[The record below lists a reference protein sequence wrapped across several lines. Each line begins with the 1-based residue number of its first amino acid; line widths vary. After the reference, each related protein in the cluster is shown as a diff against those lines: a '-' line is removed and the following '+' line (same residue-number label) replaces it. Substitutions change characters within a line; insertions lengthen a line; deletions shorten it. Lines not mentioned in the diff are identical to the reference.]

1 MISRRNNISGLFALL
16 TILTVATTLVAQSP
30 SERPGRE
37 RPGRERPGREHRAKA
52 DVKYV
57 SQAALGK
64 GVTQAQLS
72 SGLTVLIQENHAAP
86 VATVRC
92 FVRNTGSAFEGR
104 YLGTGI
110 SHMLEHLV
118 ALGSTTK
125 RPEPEIQKLLDS
137 MGGQTNAFTSTDMT
151 AYFVDCPSS
160 QADLA
165 IELIADSMQYSLIPE
180 NEYVREMEVVQR
192 ELEMGEASRGRMQHQ
207 AMKSL
212 IYTEHP
218 IRHPTIGYLP
228 VVQSVDR
235 SDVIAFYKN
244 RYVPQ
249 NMIFLV
255 VGDVDTAHVLDQ
267 VLEHFKTFQ
276 RTTERG
282 AVLPVEPDQASAR
295 SNRLEMAG
303 ETTNY
308 SVGWPTVMLQHPDL
322 YPLDVASYLLAH
334 GDSSRLGYRL
344 KIEQPLALSVSSSS
358 YTPGIVKGW
367 FDVSVQCQPANTEA
381 CRKAIY
387 EEIERLKTE
396 LVSEKEL
403 SKVKRQKAAEHVFQ
417 QQTVQEQCNSLA
429 YSFISTGDPLFDEQY
444 VTGIQGVTP
453 EQIQAVA
460 RKYFLSERTNTVVI
474 HPIGRKQEVEEH
486 AEAVTESPV
495 VRKKLANGL
504 TVLLKRH
511 SVTPTVS
518 IQAFVNGG
526 ALADT
531 SATSGLA
538 ALTTAV
544 MERGTEKYTGREI
557 AEHFDSIGGSFGT
570 SSQRNTSFLRC
581 SVLSDD
587 FEEALDYAHQVLFRP
602 TFPAEEFAKVK
613 QQQLAG
619 IAARKANPQTEILD
633 FWSTMIPQ
641 SSPYGRTISGT
652 NESVTSL
659 TVQQCNQF
667 HKKHFAPDNMVLAIF
682 GDINV
687 DETLS
692 RIEASFGKESKSRGL
707 ELPTFPR
714 RSAATEAKREQVTTA
729 QPGTAMVLLG
739 YPTVNAL
746 DLETR
751 ATLDVFNSILTGG
764 AGAGGRLFNELR
776 GEGLVYYVFGIELS
790 GQAPGYFLFMAQTR
804 PETADEVVNRIQAN
818 VQRLADEGIA
828 EEDFELA
835 KQKLIA
841 AHAQRNVTPATQA
854 FKAAVDELYG
864 LGYDNDKTYEA
875 RINKV
880 TVADLQ
886 ALVAEYFQNAIIAT
900 SAPATE

>member
-1 MISRRNNISGLFALL
+1 MNDRRNAWIGKLVTLSLLIS
-16 TILTVATTLVAQSP
+16 TPLVAQP
-30 SERPGRE
+30 PT
-37 RPGRERPGREHRAKA
+37 ERPGREHRAKA
-52 DVKYV
+52 EMKYI
-57 SQAALGK
+57 SQAVLGK

-72 SGLTVLIQENHAAP
+72 NGLTVLVQENHAAP

-151 AYFVDCPSS
+151 AYFVDCPASR
-160 QADLA
+160 ADLA

-180 NEYVREMEVVQR
+180 KEYVREMEVVQR
-192 ELEMGEASRGRMQHQ
+192 ELEMGQASRDRMRYQ
-207 AMKSL
+207 AMKGL

-255 VGDVDTAHVLDQ
+255 VGDVDTDHVLEQ
-267 VLEHFKTFQ
+267 VLTNFKSFQ

-295 SNRLEMAG
+295 STRLEMAG
-303 ETTNY
+303 ETTHY
-308 SVGWPTVMLQHPDL
+308 SIGWPTVMLQHPDL

-367 FDVSVQCQPANTEA
+367 FDASVQCQPSNTEA

-403 SKVKRQKAAEHVFQ
+403 NKVKRQKAAEHVFQ

-429 YSFISTGDPLFDEQY
+429 YSFISTGDPLFDDQY
-444 VTGIQGVTP
+444 VAGIQGVTP
-453 EQIQAVA
+453 EQVQAVA
-460 RKYFLSERTNTVVI
+460 RKYFLPERSNTVTI
-474 HPIGRKQEVEEH
+474 DPIGSKQEVAEH
-486 AEAVTESPV
+486 AQEATESPV

-518 IQAFVNGG
+518 LQAFVNGG

-531 SATSGLA
+531 PKTSGLA

-587 FEEALDYAHQVLFRP
+587 FGDALDYAHQVLFRP
-602 TFPAEEFAKVK
+602 TFPAEEFEKVR

-633 FWSTMIPQ
+633 FWSTLVPED
-641 SSPYGRTISGT
+641 SPYGRTISGSQ
-652 NESVTSL
+652 ESVTSL
-659 TVQQCNQF
+659 TVEQCKQF
-667 HKKHFAPDNMVLAIF
+667 HKKHFSPDNMVLAIF
-682 GDINV
+682 GDIDV
-687 DETLS
+687 EQTLAKL
-692 RIEASFGKESKSRGL
+692 EASFGKEPKGSGL
-707 ELPTFPR
+707 VLLSFPR
-714 RSAATEAKREQVTTA
+714 RAAATEPIREQVTTA

-746 DLETR
+746 DQETR
-751 ATLDVFNSILTGG
+751 AKLDVFNSILTGG

-776 GEGLVYYVFGIELS
+776 GAGLVYYVFGIEFS

-804 PETADEVVNRIQAN
+804 PETANEVVTRIQAN
-818 VQRLADEGIA
+818 VQRLADEGI
-828 EEDFELA
+828 ESEDFELA

-841 AHAQRNVTPATQA
+841 AHAQSNVTPATQA

-886 ALVAEYFQNAIIAT
+886 ELVKEYFQNAIIAT
-900 SAPATE
+900 SAPAAE

>member
-1 MISRRNNISGLFALL
+1 MIAQRKQNLVLGIASFAVLTLL
-16 TILTVATTLVAQSP
+16 AAAPLAAQRP
-30 SERPGRE
+30 DEGPGRDP
-37 RPGRERPGREHRAKA
+37 RNKA
-52 DVKYV
+52 EVKYV
-57 SQAALGK
+57 SQSALGK

-72 SGLTVLIQENHAAP
+72 NGLTVLVQENHAAP

-160 QADLA
+160 RTDLA
-165 IELIADSMQYSLIPE
+165 IELIADSMQYSEIPE

-192 ELEMGEASRGRMQHQ
+192 ELEMGEASRDRMQYQ

-249 NMIFLV
+249 NLIFLV
-255 VGDVDTAHVLDQ
+255 VGDVDTEHVLEQ
-267 VLEHFKTFQ
+267 VLQNFTSFQ

-282 AVLPVEPDQASAR
+282 VVLPVEPDQASAR
-295 SNRLEMAG
+295 STRLEMAG
-303 ETTNY
+303 ETTHY

-344 KIEQPLALSVSSSS
+344 KIEQPLALSVGSSS
-358 YTPGIVKGW
+358 YTPGIVNGW
-367 FDVSVQCQPANTEA
+367 FDASVQCQPENTEA
-381 CRKAIY
+381 CRKVIY

-403 SKVKRQKAAEHVFQ
+403 NKVKRQKAAEHVFQ

-429 YSFISTGDPLFDEQY
+429 YSFISTGDPLFDDQY
-444 VTGIQGVTP
+444 VAGIQGVTP

-460 RKYFLSERTNTVVI
+460 RKYFLPHRTNTVVI
-474 HPIGRKQEVEEH
+474 DPIGSKQETTEQ
-486 AEAVTESPV
+486 AAQATESPV
-495 VRKKLANGL
+495 VRKQLKNGL

-531 SATSGLA
+531 AQTSGLA
-538 ALTTAV
+538 SLATSV

-557 AEHFDSIGGSFGT
+557 AEHFDSIGGTFGT
-570 SSQRNTSFLRC
+570 SSQRNTSFLSC
-581 SVLSDD
+581 AVLSDD
-587 FEEALDYAHQVLFRP
+587 FGEALDYVHQVLFRP
-602 TFPAEEFAKVK
+602 TFPAEEFDKVK

-633 FWSTMIPQ
+633 FWSSLVPA

-652 NESVTSL
+652 RESVTALS
-659 TVQQCNQF
+659 VEQCKQF
-667 HKKHFAPDNMVLAIF
+667 HAKYFVPDNMVLAIF
-682 GDINV
+682 GDIDV
-687 DETLS
+687 EHTLAKLES
-692 RIEASFGKESKSRGL
+692 SLGREAKGGGL
-707 ELPTFPR
+707 VLPKFPTR
-714 RSAATEAKREQVTTA
+714 NDSTEAIRERVITA
-729 QPGTAMVLLG
+729 QPGTAMVLIG
-739 YPTVNAL
+739 YPTVSAL
-746 DLETR
+746 DQVTR
-751 ATLDVFNSILTGG
+751 AKLDVFDSILTGG
-764 AGAGGRLFNELR
+764 SGAGGRLFNELR
-776 GEGLVYYVFGIELS
+776 GEGLVYYVFGIELT
-790 GQAPGYFLFMAQTR
+790 GQAPGYFMFMAQTR
-804 PETADEVVNRIQAN
+804 PETVDEVVSRIQAN
-818 VQRLADEGIA
+818 VKRLADEGIEA
-828 EEDFELA
+828 EDFELA

-841 AHAQRNVTPATQA
+841 AHAQRNVTPSSQA
-854 FKAAVDELYG
+854 FQAAVDELYG
-864 LGYDNDKTYEA
+864 LGYDNDKSYEA

-886 ALVAEYFQNAIIAT
+886 ALVKEYFQNAVIAT
-900 SAPATE
+900 SSPATD

>member
-1 MISRRNNISGLFALL
+1 MIAQRNTWIGLLATLSLL
-16 TILTVATTLVAQSP
+16 AATPLTAQP
-30 SERPGRE
+30 PAERQDRE
-37 RPGRERPGREHRAKA
+37 PRNKA
-52 DVKYV
+52 EVKYL
-57 SQAALGK
+57 SQSALGK

-72 SGLTVLIQENHAAP
+72 NGLTVLVQENHAAP

-151 AYFVDCPSS
+151 AYYVDCPSS
-160 QADLA
+160 RTDLA

-180 NEYVREMEVVQR
+180 NEYLREMEVVQR
-192 ELEMGEASRGRMQHQ
+192 ELEMGEASRERMQYQ

-235 SDVIAFYKN
+235 SDVIAFYQN

-255 VGDVDTAHVLDQ
+255 VGDVDTNHVLEQ
-267 VLEHFKTFQ
+267 VLKNFDSFQ

-282 AVLPVEPDQASAR
+282 AVLPIEPDQASAR
-295 SNRLEMAG
+295 STRLEMAG
-303 ETTNY
+303 ETTHY

-322 YPLDVASYLLAH
+322 YPLDVASYLLAN

-358 YTPGIVKGW
+358 YTPGIVNGW
-367 FDVSVQCQPANTEA
+367 FDASVQCQPANTEA
-381 CRKAIY
+381 CRQAIY

-403 SKVKRQKAAEHVFQ
+403 NKVKRQKAAEHVFQ

-429 YSFISTGDPLFDEQY
+429 YSFISTGDPLFDDQY
-444 VTGIQGVTP
+444 VAGIQSVTP

-460 RKYFLSERTNTVVI
+460 RKYFLPHRANTVVI
-474 HPIGRKQEVEEH
+474 DPIGNKRAVTEQ
-486 AEAVTESPV
+486 AEQATESPV
-495 VRKKLANGL
+495 VRKQLKNGL

-531 SATSGLA
+531 AATSGLA
-538 ALTTAV
+538 ALATAV
-544 MERGTEKYTGREI
+544 MDRGTEKYTGREI

-570 SSQRNTSFLRC
+570 SSQRNTSFLSC

-587 FEEALDYAHQVLFRP
+587 FGDALDYVHQVLFKP
-602 TFPAEEFAKVK
+602 TFPAEEFEKVK

-633 FWSTMIPQ
+633 FWSTLVPT
-641 SSPYGRTISGT
+641 SSPYGRTVSGT
-652 NESVTSL
+652 DETVGALSVE
-659 TVQQCNQF
+659 QCKRF
-667 HKKHFAPDNMVLAIF
+667 HAKHFAPDNMVLAIF
-682 GDINV
+682 GDIDV
-687 DETLS
+687 DETLAKLDS
-692 RIEASFGKESKSRGL
+692 SFGKQAKSGGL
-707 ELPTFPR
+707 VLPKFPTR
-714 RSAATEAKREQVTTA
+714 NDSTEPIREHVTTA
-729 QPGTAMVLLG
+729 QPDTAMVLIG
-739 YPTVNAL
+739 YPTVSAL
-746 DLETR
+746 DQEAR
-751 ATLDVFNSILTGG
+751 AKLDVFDSILTGG
-764 AGAGGRLFNELR
+764 SGAGGRLFNELR
-776 GEGLVYYVFGIELS
+776 GEGLVYYVFGIELT
-790 GQAPGYFLFMAQTR
+790 GQAPGYFMFLAQTR
-804 PETADEVVNRIQAN
+804 PETVDEVVSRIQAN
-818 VQRLADEGIA
+818 VKRLADEGIA
-828 EEDFELA
+828 AEDFELA

-841 AHAQRNVTPATQA
+841 AHAQRNVTPSSQA
-854 FKAAVDELYG
+854 FQAAVDELYG
-864 LGYDNDKTYEA
+864 LGYDNDKSYEV

-886 ALVAEYFQNAIIAT
+886 ALVKDYFQNAIIAT
-900 SAPATE
+900 SSPAGE

>member
-1 MISRRNNISGLFALL
+1 MEAGMMIAQRNAWTSLL
-16 TILTVATTLVAQSP
+16 ATFPLLLVATTLIAQPP
-30 SERPGRE
+30 SERPDH
-37 RPGRERPGREHRAKA
+37 EHRAKA
-52 DVKYV
+52 EVKYV
-57 SQAALGK
+57 SQSALGK
-64 GVTQAQLS
+64 GVTHAQLS
-72 SGLTVLIQENHAAP
+72 NGMNVLVQENHAAP

-92 FVRNTGSAFEGR
+92 FVKNTGSAFEGR

-151 AYFVDCPSS
+151 AYYVDCPSS
-160 QADLA
+160 RTDLA

-180 NEYVREMEVVQR
+180 NEYLREMEVVQR
-192 ELEMGEASRGRMQHQ
+192 ELEMGEASRERMQYQ

-212 IYTEHP
+212 IYTVHP

-255 VGDVDTAHVLDQ
+255 VGDVDTNHVLEQ
-267 VLEHFKTFQ
+267 VLTNFTNFQ

-282 AVLPVEPDQASAR
+282 AVLPGEPDQASAR
-295 SNRLEMAG
+295 STRLEMAG
-303 ETTNY
+303 ETTHY
-308 SVGWPTVMLQHPDL
+308 SIGWPTVMLQHPDL

-344 KIEQPLALSVSSSS
+344 KIEQPLALAVSSSS
-358 YTPGIVKGW
+358 YTPGIVNGW
-367 FDVSVQCQPANTEA
+367 FDASVQCQPANTEA

-403 SKVKRQKAAEHVFQ
+403 NKVKRQKAAEHVFQ
-417 QQTVQEQCNSLA
+417 QETVQEQCNSLA
-429 YSFISTGDPLFDEQY
+429 YSFISTGDPMFDDQY
-444 VTGIQGVTP
+444 VAGIQGVTP

-460 RKYFLSERTNTVVI
+460 RKYFLPERSNTVVI
-474 HPIGRKQEVEEH
+474 DPIGSKQEVTEQ
-486 AEAVTESPV
+486 ASQVTESPV
-495 VRKKLANGL
+495 LRKQLSNGL

-526 ALADT
+526 SLADT
-531 SATSGLA
+531 AETSGLA
-538 ALTTAV
+538 SLSTSV

-587 FEEALDYAHQVLFRP
+587 FNDALDYVHQVLFRP
-602 TFPAEEFAKVK
+602 TFPAEEFEKVK

-633 FWSTMIPQ
+633 FWSTMVPVT
-641 SSPYGRTISGT
+641 SPYGRTISGT
-652 NESVTSL
+652 KETVTAL
-659 TVQQCNQF
+659 TVEQCKQF
-667 HKKHFAPDNMVLAIF
+667 HKKYFSPDNMVLAIF
-682 GDINV
+682 GDIDV
-687 DETLS
+687 DQTLA
-692 RIEASFGKESKSRGL
+692 RLEATFGKEPKGSGL
-707 ELPTFPR
+707 VLPKFPR
-714 RSAATEAKREQVTTA
+714 RTPATESKREHVTTA
-729 QPGTAMVLLG
+729 QPGTAMVLIG
-739 YPTVNAL
+739 YPVVSAL
-746 DLETR
+746 DQETR
-751 ATLDVFNSILTGG
+751 AKLDVLNSILTGG

-776 GEGLVYYVFGIELS
+776 GEGLVYYVFGIELT

-804 PETADEVVNRIQAN
+804 PETVDEVVDRIQAN
-818 VQRLADEGIA
+818 VKRLADEGIEA
-828 EEDFELA
+828 EDFELA

-841 AHAQRNVTPATQA
+841 AHAQRNVTPSSQA
-854 FKAAVDELYG
+854 FQAAVDELYG
-864 LGYDNDKTYEA
+864 LGYDNDKSYEA

-886 ALVAEYFQNAIIAT
+886 GLVREYFQNAIIAT
-900 SAPATE
+900 SSPVAE

>member
-1 MISRRNNISGLFALL
+1 MIAQRTTWTSLL
-16 TILTVATTLVAQSP
+16 AILSLLAATPLMAQP
-30 SERPGRE
+30 PAERPGRE
-37 RPGRERPGREHRAKA
+37 PSDREHRAKA
-52 DVKYV
+52 EVKYG
-57 SQAALGK
+57 SQSALGK

-72 SGLTVLIQENHAAP
+72 NGLTVLVQENHAAP

-104 YLGTGI
+104 YLGAGI

-160 QADLA
+160 RTDLA

-180 NEYVREMEVVQR
+180 NEYLREMEVVQR
-192 ELEMGEASRGRMQHQ
+192 ELEMGEASRERMQHQ

-255 VGDVDTAHVLDQ
+255 VGDVDTDHVLEQ
-267 VLEHFKTFQ
+267 ILKNFTSFQ

-282 AVLPVEPDQASAR
+282 AVLPSEPDQASAR
-295 SNRLEMAG
+295 STRLEMAG
-303 ETTNY
+303 ETTHY

-344 KIEQPLALSVSSSS
+344 KIEQPLALSVDSSS
-358 YTPGIVKGW
+358 YTPGIVNGW
-367 FDVSVQCQPANTEA
+367 FDASVQCQPANTEA

-396 LVSEKEL
+396 LVSEQEL
-403 SKVKRQKAAEHVFQ
+403 NKVKRQKAAEHVFQ

-429 YSFISTGDPLFDEQY
+429 YSFISTGDPLFDDQY

-460 RKYFLSERTNTVVI
+460 RKYFLPQRTNTVVI
-474 HPIGRKQEVEEH
+474 DPIGSKQEVTEQA
-486 AEAVTESPV
+486 AEATESPV
-495 VRKKLANGL
+495 VRKQLANGL

-531 SATSGLA
+531 AETSGLA
-538 ALTTAV
+538 ALATAV
-544 MERGTEKYTGREI
+544 MERGTDKYTGREI
-557 AEHFDSIGGSFGT
+557 AEHFDSVGGSFGT

-587 FEEALDYAHQVLFRP
+587 FGEALDYAYQVLFRP
-602 TFPAEEFAKVK
+602 TFPAEELEKVK

-633 FWSTMIPQ
+633 FWSTLVPA

-652 NESVTSL
+652 HETVTSL
-659 TVQQCNQF
+659 TVEQCKQF
-667 HKKHFAPDNMVLAIF
+667 HQKYFAPDNMVLAIF

-687 DETLS
+687 DETLAKLES
-692 RIEASFGKESKSRGL
+692 GFGKQAKSGGL
-707 ELPTFPR
+707 VLPEFPR
-714 RSAATEAKREQVTTA
+714 RNATTKPMREHVTTA

-746 DLETR
+746 DQETR
-751 ATLDVFNSILTGG
+751 AKLDVFDSILTGG
-764 AGAGGRLFNELR
+764 SGAGGRLFNELR

-804 PETADEVVNRIQAN
+804 PETVDEVVNRIQAN
-818 VQRLADEGIA
+818 VTRLADEGISP
-828 EEDFELA
+828 EDFELA

-841 AHAQRNVTPATQA
+841 AHAQRNVTPASQA
-854 FKAAVDELYG
+854 FQAAVDELYG
-864 LGYDNDKTYEA
+864 LGYDNDKSYEA
-875 RINKV
+875 RINKI

-886 ALVAEYFQNAIIAT
+886 ALVRDYFQNAIIAT
-900 SAPATE
+900 SSPAEE